1 LFKTKPRLHAD
12 SSSCIT
18 LGTPAS
24 EKDACQDMRTATIAL
39 CLVLSACTQFPEL
52 KDSVGP
58 DVDSAAFPD
67 LIPLA
72 PTQATATQ
80 PAEDPA
86 ETRRAFEARVAALRA
101 RANALQRQTTDE

>member
-58 DVDSAAFPD
+58 D
-67 LIPLA
+67 
-72 PTQATATQ
+72 
-80 PAEDPA
+80 EDPA